1 VSKESEDEVTATLPQ
16 LVAERATRIPDHP
29 ALIDSSTGAEI
40 SYATLASQID
50 AVTAGLAASGLG
62 RGDVLAVWA
71 PNVPQWLGVALGAMA
86 AGGAV
91 TGVSPLAADRE
102 LSGQLVDSGASV
114 LVTVP
119 ELEERARAAAP
130 EALRVK
136 TPSAL
141 LDGGAAPEAPDPE
154 GLALLPYSSGTT
166 GLPKGVM
173 LTHGNLVAS
182 VGQLGSRLRL
192 SERDV
197 VLAVAPFSHIM
208 GFTVTGVLPL
218 CSGATL
224 ITMPRFDAG
233 RLLDLV
239 EEHRVTVLAVPPPV
253 MAALAAAPPERDLS
267 SVELVVCGGAPLS
280 AERHA
285 AVAARLPQAAVGQGY
300 GLTETAVGITGPD
313 RDTGTVPGSVGR
325 ALPDTELRVVDG
337 ELWVR
342 GPQNTPGYLGRPDAT
357 AALIDHDGWLHT
369 GDLGRIDAD
378 GNVWIVDRLKELIK
392 VNGHQVA
399 PAELEGLLA
408 AHPLIADAAVVGRPD
423 PERGE
428 IPVAIVVA
436 RGDVEADALTAWIAE
451 RVAPYKRIRD
461 VRFVDA
467 IPRTPA
473 GKMLRRLLRVTA

>member
-1 VSKESEDEVTATLPQ
+1 VSC
-16 LVAERATRIPDHP
+16 
-29 ALIDSSTGAEI
+29 
-40 SYATLASQID
+40 
-50 AVTAGLAASGLG
+50 GLAASGFG
-62 RGDVLAVWA
+62 AGDVLAIWA

-102 LSGQLVDSGASV
+102 LAGQLIDSGASV

-119 ELEERARAAAP
+119 SLEERARAAAP
-130 EALRVK
+130 DAVRVT
-136 TPSAL
+136 TPPAL
-141 LDGGAAPEAPDPE
+141 LEGSAPHGPPEPE

-173 LTHGNLVAS
+173 LTHANLVAS
-182 VGQLGSRLRL
+182 VRQVGSRLRL

-197 VLAVAPFSHIM
+197 LIGVAPFSHIM
-208 GFTVTGVLPL
+208 GFAVTGLVPL

-224 ITMPRFDAG
+224 VTMPRFDFG
-233 RLLDLV
+233 HLLELIAR
-239 EEHRVTVLAVPPPV
+239 HRVTVLVVPPPV
-253 MAALAAAPPERDLS
+253 MGALAAAPAHNDLS
-267 SVELVVCGGAPLS
+267 SVELVLSGGAPLS
-280 AERHA
+280 AARQE
-285 AVAARLPQAAVGQGY
+285 AVAARLPHAAVGQGY
-300 GLTETAVGITGPD
+300 GLTETSVGVAVGD
-313 RDTGTVPGSVGR
+313 RDTGSVPGSVGR
-325 ALPDTELRVVDG
+325 VLPDTELRVVDG

-342 GPQNTPGYLGRPDAT
+342 GPQNTRGYLGRPDAT

-369 GDLGRIDAD
+369 GDVGRVDAD

-408 AHPLIADAAVVGRPD
+408 THPLVADAAVVGRPD

-428 IPVAIVVA
+428 IPVALVVA
-436 RGDVEADALTAWIAE
+436 RDELDPDALMAWVAE
-451 RVAPYKRIRD
+451 RVAPYKRIRE
-461 VRFVDA
+461 VRCVDA

-473 GKMLRRLLRVTA
+473 GKILRRRLRPNVTTPR